1 MVLDLIHVYQ
11 YHTPKKNSAKNS
23 THNVSFEVYMQYFQI
38 PWHVLFC
45 HKYIPYTQVFHCLLD
60 F

>member
-1 MVLDLIHVYQ
+1 MVLHLIHVYQ

-38 PWHVLFC
+38 P
-45 HKYIPYTQVFHCLLD
+45 
-60 F
+60 